1 MDAEREG
8 KTEELWHPDIR
19 MNPQVLLSLIKS
31 SPLGIVALDIN
42 GTIRIWNK
50 AAEGL
55 SGWRE
60 EEVLGQS
67 IRVLFGDGWE
77 PYEGASQAHI
87 AQGSI
92 QLDANLL
99 YQERRFNHT
108 NQLLNCAGA

>member
-1 MDAEREG
+1 MDTEREE

-42 GTIRIWNK
+42 GTVRIWNK
-50 AAEGL
+50 AAVGL

-60 EEVLGQS
+60 DEVLGQS

-77 PYEGASQAHI
+77 PFEE
-87 AQGSI
+87 
-92 QLDANLL
+92 LRKRTLRREVFNLL
-99 YQERRFNHT
+99 PMAFARKD
-108 NQLLNCAGA
+108 GS